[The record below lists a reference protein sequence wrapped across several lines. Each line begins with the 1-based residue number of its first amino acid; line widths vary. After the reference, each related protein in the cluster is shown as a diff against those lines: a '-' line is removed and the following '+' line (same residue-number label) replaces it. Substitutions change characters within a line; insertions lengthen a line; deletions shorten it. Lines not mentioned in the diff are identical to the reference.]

1 MSAILQG
8 FRVLD
13 LTTVLAGPF
22 PTLMLAEYGAEV
34 IKVESP
40 AGDTVRDI
48 GPFKNDR
55 MGALY
60 LHANRGKRSIV
71 LDLKQSSGRA
81 ALLRI
86 VGSCDIFVHN
96 MRAKAIKN
104 LGFDYASIKA
114 IRPDIIYAGLYGFD
128 QRGPYADKP
137 AYDDLIQGVS
147 GIAHL
152 AQRAGSE
159 RPRYAPLAI
168 ADRYTGMSAF
178 SVILGAVIHRLRTG
192 QGQEVSVPMFE
203 TMAHLVLSDHL
214 GAHTFGEYG
223 EQAGYPRLLSHNRAP
238 YQTKD
243 GYICLMVYNDRQWR
257 RFFEAIG
264 DAQIIDTDPRFS
276 NMTSRAKNIDSLYEL
291 ISTILLG
298 KTTAEWLMVLEEAD
312 IPVMRMNTLDSL
324 EADEQLKATGL
335 LSWTDHPTE
344 GRIRTIGIPSVWSE
358 SQPESRTGA
367 PTFGQHTSDILKENG
382 FAQSEIEQ
390 MLISGAAI
398 DAQAHLKESV
408 S

>member
-1 MSAILQG
+1 
-8 FRVLD
+8 
-13 LTTVLAGPF
+13 
-22 PTLMLAEYGAEV
+22 
-34 IKVESP
+34 
-40 AGDTVRDI
+40 
-48 GPFKNDR
+48 
-55 MGALY
+55 
-60 LHANRGKRSIV
+60 
-71 LDLKQSSGRA
+71 
-81 ALLRI
+81 
-86 VGSCDIFVHN
+86 
-96 MRAKAIKN
+96 
-104 LGFDYASIKA
+104 
-114 IRPDIIYAGLYGFD
+114 
-128 QRGPYADKP
+128 
-137 AYDDLIQGVS
+137 
-147 GIAHL
+147 
-152 AQRAGSE
+152 
-159 RPRYAPLAI
+159 
-168 ADRYTGMSAF
+168 
-178 SVILGAVIHRLRTG
+178 
-192 QGQEVSVPMFE
+192 
-203 TMAHLVLSDHL
+203 
-214 GAHTFGEYG
+214 
-223 EQAGYPRLLSHNRAP
+223 
-238 YQTKD
+238 
-243 GYICLMVYNDRQWR
+243 MVYNDRQWR